1 MDQQE
6 FKPKN
11 NSQNRVGE
19 IVASVTYGFTSQC
32 YTLYDPPPLGAIVR
46 AGSPT
51 IYAVVCSISTEPLDP
66 GRRVLARGHEETV
79 EENVYKQNPQ
89 LDKLLCTR
97 FESLIVGYVEHGV
110 PVHRLSPIPPRVH
123 AFVYGCESEEIV
135 EFTKSLDFLQILLN
149 ANVGNLDDIIV
160 ASLHNAMPAHSS
172 SDDFILQSGRY
183 IARYL
188 AHDAGRLNGILKKL
202 SV

>member
-1 MDQQE
+1 MNQ
-6 FKPKN
+6 FKAKDV
-11 NSQNRVGE
+11 SQNRVGE
-19 IVASVTYGFTSQC
+19 VVASVTYGFTSEC

-46 AGSPT
+46 TGSSA
-51 IYAVVCSISTEPLDP
+51 IYAVVYSISTEALDP

-89 LDKLLCTR
+89 LGKLLCTR
-97 FESLIVGYVEHGV
+97 FESLIVGHQEQGD
-110 PVHRLSPIPPRVH
+110 PVHRLSPIPPKVH
-123 AFVYGCESEEIV
+123 AFVYRCESEEIV

-149 ANVGNLDDIIV
+149 ASIGNLDDVIV
-160 ASLHNAMPAHSS
+160 ATVHNAMSAHSS
-172 SDDFILQSGRY
+172 SDDFILQCGRY